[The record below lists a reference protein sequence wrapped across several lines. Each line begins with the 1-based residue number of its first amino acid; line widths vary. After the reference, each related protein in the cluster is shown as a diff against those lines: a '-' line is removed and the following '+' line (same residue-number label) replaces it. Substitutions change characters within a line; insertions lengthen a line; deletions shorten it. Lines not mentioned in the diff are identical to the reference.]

1 MQVGSTVLPH
11 FSIWVSYNCKFKM
24 ERRNL
29 LMIWNKEIETADT
42 KTIEEIQLR
51 KLKQTV
57 ENCYQNVPHYRKKL
71 DAIGLKPSHIQ
82 TLKDLQ
88 KIPFTVKDD
97 LRENYPFDF
106 FAVPMKQVVRVH
118 ASSGTTGKPTVVGY
132 TRNDLDMWSEVVARL
147 ACAAGAEEG
156 DIAQIA
162 FGYGLFTGA
171 FGLHYGL
178 EKIGATVIPISGGNT
193 ERQLNIMQDF
203 GSTIL
208 VSTPSYALYMAEVA
222 AKMGIDTQKL
232 PLRLGLFGGEG
243 HTDEM
248 RKEIEKRW
256 NILATENYGLSEV
269 IGPGFS
275 GECYRKEGMHIASDH
290 FIAEIIDPETGE
302 VLPEGEKGEMVITS
316 LSKEAMPILR
326 YRTKDI
332 SWLIP
337 EPCKCGRTSL
347 RMGKIQGRTDDMLII
362 RGVNVFPS
370 QIESVLVGMEEVGP
384 HYEIV
389 VRKEG
394 YMDKIEVLVEVLDA
408 SLLLSF
414 SALERLEKKIKHN
427 LYTVLNIDADL
438 KLVEPESLKRFEG
451 KAKRVTDLR

>member
-1 MQVGSTVLPH
+1 
-11 FSIWVSYNCKFKM
+11 
-24 ERRNL
+24 
-29 LMIWNKEIETADT
+29 MIWNREAETADARA
-42 KTIEEIQLR
+42 IEELQLQ
-51 KLKQTV
+51 KLKKTV
-57 ENCYQNVPHYRKKL
+57 ENCYSNVPHYRKKF
-71 DAIGLKPSHIQ
+71 DEIGLKPEHIK
-82 TLKDLQ
+82 TLKDIER
-88 KIPFTVKDD
+88 IPFTVKDD
-97 LRENYPFDF
+97 LRQNYPFDF
-106 FAVPMKQVVRVH
+106 FAVPMKKIVRLH

-132 TRNDLDMWSEVVARL
+132 TKNDIDMWAECVARL

-193 ERQLNIMQDF
+193 ERQLSIMQDF

-208 VSTPSYALYMAEVA
+208 ICTPSYALYMAEVA
-222 AKMGIDTQKL
+222 HKTGIDTAKL

-243 HTDEM
+243 HTEEM
-248 RKEIEKRW
+248 RRELEKRW

-275 GECYRKEGMHIASDH
+275 GECYIKDGMHIATDH
-290 FIAEIIDPETGE
+290 FIAEIIDPETGK
-302 VLPEGEKGEMVITS
+302 VLPFGEQGEIVITS
-316 LSKEAMPILR
+316 LSKEAMPVLR

-332 SWLIP
+332 TWLNP
-337 EPCKCGRTSL
+337 ETCKCGRTSL

-389 VRKEG
+389 VRKDG
-394 YMDKIEVLVEVLDA
+394 YLDKIEVLVEVLDA
-408 SLLLSF
+408 ALLTSF
-414 SALERLEKKIKHN
+414 AELEKLEKKVKHN
-427 LYTVLNIDADL
+427 LYTVLNIDADV

>member
-1 MQVGSTVLPH
+1 
-11 FSIWVSYNCKFKM
+11 
-24 ERRNL
+24 
-29 LMIWNKEIETADT
+29 MIWNREAETADT
-42 KTIEEIQLR
+42 GTIEEIQLR
-51 KLKQTV
+51 KLKKTV
-57 ENCYQNVPHYRKKL
+57 ENCYNNVPHYKRKF
-71 DAIGLKPSHIQ
+71 DEIGLKPEHIK
-82 TLKDLQ
+82 TLKDIEL
-88 KIPFTVKDD
+88 IPFTVKDD
-97 LRENYPFDF
+97 LRQNYPFNF
-106 FAVPMKQVVRVH
+106 FAVPIKQVVRLH

-132 TRNDLDMWSEVVARL
+132 TRNDLDMWAECVARM
-147 ACAAGAEEG
+147 ASAAGAEEG

-193 ERQLNIMQDF
+193 ERQLAIMQDF

-208 VSTPSYALYMAEVA
+208 VCTPSYALYMAEVA
-222 AKMGIDTQKL
+222 QKNGIDTAKL

-243 HTDEM
+243 HTEEM
-248 RKEIEKRW
+248 RRELEKRW

-275 GECYRKEGMHIASDH
+275 GECYIKDGMHIATDH
-290 FIAEIIDPETGE
+290 FIAEIIDPDTGK
-302 VLPEGEKGEMVITS
+302 VLPYGERGEIVITS

-332 SWLIP
+332 TWLNP

-370 QIESVLVGMEEVGP
+370 QIESVLVGMDEVGP

-394 YMDKIEVLVEVLDA
+394 YMDRIEVLVEVLDA
-408 SLLLSF
+408 ALLTSF
-414 SALERLEKKIKHN
+414 AELEKLEKKVKHN
-427 LYTVLNIDADL
+427 LYTVLNIDADV

>member
-1 MQVGSTVLPH
+1 
-11 FSIWVSYNCKFKM
+11 
-24 ERRNL
+24 
-29 LMIWNKEIETADT
+29 MIWNREAETAGS
-42 KTIEEIQLR
+42 KAIEEIQLA
-51 KLKQTV
+51 KLKKTV
-57 ENCYQNVPHYRKKL
+57 ENCYNNVPHYRKKF
-71 DAIGLKPSHIQ
+71 DAIGLKPGHIK
-82 TLKDLQ
+82 TLKDLEL
-88 KIPFTVKDD
+88 IPFTVKDD
-97 LRENYPFDF
+97 LRENYPFNF
-106 FAVPMKQVVRVH
+106 FAVPLKQVVRLH

-132 TRNDLDMWSEVVARL
+132 TKNDLEMWAEVIARMV
-147 ACAAGAEEG
+147 CAAGAVED

-193 ERQLNIMQDF
+193 ERQLTIMQDF
-203 GSTIL
+203 CSTIL
-208 VSTPSYALYMAEVA
+208 VCTPSYALYMAETA
-222 AKMGIDTQKL
+222 QKKGIDTAKL

-243 HTDEM
+243 HTEEM
-248 RKEIEKRW
+248 RREIEKRW

-269 IGPGFS
+269 IGPGVS
-275 GECYRKEGMHIASDH
+275 GECHIKNGMHIATDH
-290 FIAEIIDPETGE
+290 FLAEIIDPETGKT
-302 VLPEGEKGEMVITS
+302 LPYGEKGEMVLTS

-332 SWLIP
+332 TWLDP

-347 RMGKIQGRTDDMLII
+347 RMGKIQGRSDDMLII

-394 YMDKIEVLVEVLDA
+394 YLDKIEVLVEVLDA
-408 SLLLSF
+408 SLLTSF
-414 SALERLEKKIKHN
+414 AELEKLEKKVKHN
-427 LYTVLNIDADL
+427 IYTVLNIDADV